1 MTVASSGPGV
11 RIEYQQRHDFF
22 IDCLA
27 EEVHLHAVPAVAGV
41 WEGRTVYQA
50 PSNLKKSTAGIE
62 KYSARNHAMFSFIPP
77 GAGMYLWVG
86 GAQPVC
92 SSILS
97 LCQMKFHLNQLD
109 PSFASGDKDTLD
121 TKLWIKLPEN
131 GVLFRPGWISTANA
145 MIKNS
150 HSTDSGHFYVCFIN
164 IDVRVLISMHLRA
177 TWFADLKKSVSI
189 FEFG

>member
-77 GAGMYLWVG
+77 GAGMYLW
-86 GAQPVC
+86 
-92 SSILS
+92 
-97 LCQMKFHLNQLD
+97 MKFHLNQLD
-109 PSFASGDKDTLD
+109 PSFASGDEDTLD